1 MRLAIA
7 AALATAMSQGR
18 RGLNANKAPNVYH
31 RTARSMQISVRRVPS
46 LPSCSEVWTPKVQVV
61 KCTVVHRIRSGVP
74 DDTISLAEL
83 AETTFRESF
92 AADNTA
98 ANMDAY
104 VGSSFSVEAIGRE
117 LADAETN
124 LFLVADGDADPLVGY
139 AKLRVAGH
147 ETVDAARP
155 IELHRLYVR
164 RLAAGTGLGRALL
177 RAGVDTA
184 RANEHDVMWL
194 GVWEHNHRARAFY
207 ERWGFR
213 VVGAQPFMLGNEAQ
227 TDLIMALAL
236 TNAGQ

>member
-1 MRLAIA
+1 MLAIA
-7 AALATAMSQGR
+7 AALLMAMSQGR
-18 RGLNANKAPNVYH
+18 RVVNENTAPDVYH
-31 RTARSMQISVRRVPS
+31 RTAKSMHTSVQPCPEAV
-46 LPSCSEVWTPKVQVV
+46 SCPEVWTSKFRVV
-61 KCTVVHRIRSGVP
+61 KCTVVHRIRPGVP

-92 AADNTA
+92 AADNTV

-104 VGSSFSVEAIGRE
+104 VESAFSVEAMKRE
-117 LADAETN
+117 LADTETN
-124 LFLVADGDADPLVGY
+124 LFLVAQGDADPLVGY

-164 RLAAGTGLGRALL
+164 RFAAGTGLGRALL
-177 RAGVDTA
+177 RSGLDAA
-184 RANEHDVMWL
+184 RVHEHDVMWL
-194 GVWEHNHRARAFY
+194 GVWEHNHRARTFY

-213 VVGAQPFMLGNEAQ
+213 VVGAQPFMLGSEAQ
-227 TDLIMALAL
+227 TDLVMALTL